1 METEDVNES
10 PIVLPNQR
18 GLCSLKPMA
27 DLDSAHPI
35 HSGSRMQILSESER
49 SRAGVGGQSEHG
61 LPRSEPD
68 LRRADL
74 GVPTPPEAGCCRP
87 ESSVVMDPGHRESWW
102 SASRAGNIL
111 AESRLGEPYDQDT
124 FVRLLEVER
133 RRFERG
139 GRPFL
144 LILVDLKD
152 GSEARAHLG
161 EVIAAQLFL
170 GLQSSLRG
178 TDFVG
183 WYRQGSVIGAVLTEV
198 RNRPRRHVLRQRLA
212 EALRARLT
220 PAASQRIRVLVYDHP
235 ASDTVESAP
244 LQQLEIVQSR
254 RT

>member
-1 METEDVNES
+1 MN
-10 PIVLPNQR
+10 
-18 GLCSLKPMA
+18 
-27 DLDSAHPI
+27 
-35 HSGSRMQILSESER
+35 
-49 SRAGVGGQSEHG
+49 
-61 LPRSEPD
+61 
-68 LRRADL
+68 
-74 GVPTPPEAGCCRP
+74 
-87 ESSVVMDPGHRESWW
+87 PGHRASWW
-102 SASRAGNIL
+102 SASRAGNLL

-124 FVRLLEVER
+124 FVHLLEVER

-144 LILVDLKD
+144 LILVDLND
-152 GSEARAHLG
+152 RSEASAPLG

-198 RNRPRRHVLRQRLA
+198 RQRPRRHVLRQRLA
-212 EALRARLT
+212 EVLRARLT
-220 PAASQRIRVLVYDHP
+220 PAASRRIRVLVYDHP

-244 LQQLEIVQSR
+244 LQQLAIVQSR

>member
-1 METEDVNES
+1 MNES
-10 PIVLPNQR
+10 PVVLPNQR
-18 GLCSLKPMA
+18 GLCSLKPM
-27 DLDSAHPI
+27 LVPDSAQAI
-35 HSGSRMQILSESER
+35 HSGSRMRILSESER
-49 SRAGVGGQSEHG
+49 SRAGVGGRSEHG

-68 LRRADL
+68 LRRANL
-74 GVPTPPEAGCCRP
+74 GVPPAHKAGCRRL
-87 ESSVVMDPGHRESWW
+87 ESTVMMEAGHRESWR
-102 SASRAGNIL
+102 SAGRAGNIL

-152 GSEARAHLG
+152 RSEASAHLG
-161 EVIAAQLFL
+161 EVIAEELFL

-220 PAASQRIRVLVYDHP
+220 PAASRRIRVRVHDHP

-244 LQQLEIVQSR
+244 LQQLEIV
-254 RT
+254 